1 MIRMLFSV
9 VLVVLF
15 VLLEEYIKQAAAACV
30 VPCVIITTKF
40 FTVSVL
46 ASLNSGFSFGLG
58 GALPHFFHVG
68 LPLILIAAV
77 FCEGIVRLRTD
88 RAAYAELLIV
98 SGGCANLYDRIV
110 HGAVRDYLA
119 TTLWGYEMPI
129 INMGDVLIVLGVAL
143 FLLRELCVYRSMRC
157 SKR

>member
-1 MIRMLFSV
+1 MRKLLYGL
-9 VLVVLF
+9 LVVLF
-15 VLLEEYIKQAAAACV
+15 VLLEEYIKQATAVCISSCV
-30 VPCVIITTKF
+30 LIATNFLTI
-40 FTVSVL
+40 SVL
-46 ASLNSGFSFGLG
+46 FSTNSGFSFGLG

-77 FCEGIVRLRTD
+77 FCEGLVRLRAY

-119 TTLWGYEMPI
+119 VTFWGYEMPI
-129 INMGDVLIVLGVAL
+129 INMGDVLIVAGVAL
-143 FLLRELCVYRSMRC
+143 FLLRELCTYRSMRC
-157 SKR
+157 SNC